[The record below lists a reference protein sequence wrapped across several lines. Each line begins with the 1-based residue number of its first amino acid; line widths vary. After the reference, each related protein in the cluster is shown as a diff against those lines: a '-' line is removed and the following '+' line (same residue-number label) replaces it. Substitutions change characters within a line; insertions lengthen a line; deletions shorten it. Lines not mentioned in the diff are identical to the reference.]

1 MSLNNS
7 HFKEDKWFVLKVKP
21 RHEKKVSSILE
32 NLSIKIYNP
41 TIEVFRKWSDR
52 VKKVKLPA
60 IPGIIF
66 VKIKLI
72 DKNNF
77 FYSSSIIG
85 WLYENKNPVT
95 VNQKELEL
103 LDKSLNNKTWIN
115 NNKFKI
121 GDVVFLEHLGIDGII
136 FGLILNTQ
144 TFLLKLNAK
153 FFKFINSKS
162 KSNLCIQLVSM

>member
-1 MSLNNS
+1 MNQDNYQ
-7 HFKEDKWFVLKVKP
+7 FKEDKWFVLKVKP
-21 RHEKKVSSILE
+21 RHEKKVSDLLK
-32 NLSIKIYNP
+32 NLCIKIYNP

-66 VKIKLI
+66 IKTNLI

-95 VNQKELEL
+95 INQKELEL
-103 LDKSLNNKTWIN
+103 LDNSLNQISWID
-115 NNKFKI
+115 NNKIKK
-121 GDVVFLEHLGIDGII
+121 GDVIFLENLGINVII
-136 FGLILNTQ
+136 NKLGMSYIWADVRHSNIS
-144 TFLLKLNAK
+144 LKIK
-153 FFKFINSKS
+153 
-162 KSNLCIQLVSM
+162 C

>member
-1 MSLNNS
+1 MIQNNS
-7 HFKEDKWFVLKVKP
+7 HFQEDQWFVLKVKP
-21 RHEKKVSSILE
+21 RHEKKVSYLLE

-66 VKIKLI
+66 VKTNLI

-85 WLYENKNPVT
+85 WLYENKDPVT

-103 LDKSLNNKTWIN
+103 LDKSLNNKNWIN
-115 NNKFKI
+115 YNKKFKI
-121 GDVVFLEHLGIDGII
+121 GEVVFLEHLGIDII
-136 FGLILNTQ
+136 INKLGMSYIWASTRRSNIS
-144 TFLLKLNAK
+144 LKIK
-153 FFKFINSKS
+153 R
-162 KSNLCIQLVSM
+162 

>member
-1 MSLNNS
+1 MNQNNS
-7 HFKEDKWFVLKVKP
+7 QFQDNQWFVLKVKP
-21 RHEKKVSSILE
+21 RHEKKVSDLLE
-32 NLSIKIYNP
+32 NFSIKIYNP
-41 TIEVFRKWSDR
+41 TLEVFRKWSDR

-66 VKIKLI
+66 VKTNLI

-103 LDKSLNNKTWIN
+103 LDNSLNNRNWIN
-115 NNKFKI
+115 KKRKIKI
-121 GDVVFLEHLGIDGII
+121 GDIVFLEDLGIDVIV
-136 FGLILNTQ
+136 N
-144 TFLLKLNAK
+144 KLGMSYIWASIRHSNIS
-153 FFKFINSKS
+153 FKIKR
-162 KSNLCIQLVSM
+162 

>member
-1 MSLNNS
+1 MNQNNS
-7 HFKEDKWFVLKVKP
+7 QFKEDQWFVLRVKP
-21 RHEKKVSSILE
+21 RHEKKVSNLLE

-66 VKIKLI
+66 VNTKLI

-85 WLYENKNPVT
+85 WLYENKSPVT
-95 VNQKELEL
+95 VNQKELDL
-103 LDKSLNNKTWIN
+103 LDKSLNNRSWVN
-115 NNKFKI
+115 NNKKFKI
-121 GDVVFLEHLGIDGII
+121 GDIVLLEHLGIDVII
-136 FGLILNTQ
+136 N
-144 TFLLKLNAK
+144 KLGMSYIWANI
-153 FFKFINSKS
+153 INSNISFKI
-162 KSNLCIQLVSM
+162 KR

>member
-1 MSLNNS
+1 MNQNNS
-7 HFKEDKWFVLKVKP
+7 QFKEDQWFVLKVKP
-21 RHEKKVSSILE
+21 RHEKKVSDILE
-32 NLSIKIYNP
+32 NLSIVIYNP

-66 VKIKLI
+66 VKTKLM

-103 LDKSLNNKTWIN
+103 LDKRLNNKYCIN
-115 NNKFKI
+115 NYKKFKTGNVI
-121 GDVVFLEHLGIDGII
+121 FLEHLGIDVII
-136 FGLILNTQ
+136 N
-144 TFLLKLNAK
+144 KLGM
-153 FFKFINSKS
+153 S
-162 KSNLCIQLVSM
+162 

>member
-1 MSLNNS
+1 MNQNNS
-7 HFKEDKWFVLKVKP
+7 QFKEDQWFVLKVKP
-21 RHEKKVSSILE
+21 RHEKKVSNLLE

-52 VKKVKLPA
+52 VKKIKLPA

-66 VKIKLI
+66 VKTNLI

-77 FYSSSIIG
+77 FLSRSIIG

-103 LDKSLNNKTWIN
+103 LDKSLNNKNWIN
-115 NNKFKI
+115 YNKTFKI
-121 GDVVFLEHLGIDGII
+121 GDVVFLEHLGIDVII
-136 FGLILNTQ
+136 NKLGMSYIWASVRYSNIS
-144 TFLLKLNAK
+144 LKIK
-153 FFKFINSKS
+153 R
-162 KSNLCIQLVSM
+162 

>member
-1 MSLNNS
+1 MNQNNS
-7 HFKEDKWFVLKVKP
+7 QFKEDKWFVLKVKP
-21 RHEKKVSSILE
+21 RHEKKVSYLLE

-66 VKIKLI
+66 VKTNLI

-95 VNQKELEL
+95 VNKKELEL
-103 LDKSLNNKTWIN
+103 LDNSLNQISWID
-115 NNKFKI
+115 NNKIKK
-121 GDVVFLEHLGIDGII
+121 GDVVFLENLGIDII
-136 FGLILNTQ
+136 INKLGMSYIWADVRHSNIS
-144 TFLLKLNAK
+144 LKIK
-153 FFKFINSKS
+153 R
-162 KSNLCIQLVSM
+162 

>member
-1 MSLNNS
+1 MNQNNS
-7 HFKEDKWFVLKVKP
+7 QFKEDQWFVLKVKP
-21 RHEKKVSSILE
+21 RHEKKVSDLLE

-66 VKIKLI
+66 VKTNLI

-103 LDKSLNNKTWIN
+103 LDNSLNNRNWIN
-115 NNKFKI
+115 KKRKIKI
-121 GDVVFLEHLGIDGII
+121 GDIVFLEDLGIDVIV
-136 FGLILNTQ
+136 N
-144 TFLLKLNAK
+144 KLGMSYIWASIRHSNIS
-153 FFKFINSKS
+153 FKIKR
-162 KSNLCIQLVSM
+162 

>member
-1 MSLNNS
+1 MNQNNLQ
-7 HFKEDKWFVLKVKP
+7 FKEDQWFVLKVKP
-21 RHEKKVSSILE
+21 RHEKKVSDLLE

-52 VKKVKLPA
+52 VKKIKLPA

-66 VKIKLI
+66 VKTNLI

-95 VNQKELEL
+95 VKQKELEL
-103 LDKSLNNKTWIN
+103 LDNNLNQISWVDND
-115 NNKFKI
+115 KI
-121 GDVVFLEHLGIDGII
+121 KKGDVIFLENLGINVII
-136 FGLILNTQ
+136 NKLGMSYIWADVRHSNIS
-144 TFLLKLNAK
+144 LKIK
-153 FFKFINSKS
+153 R
-162 KSNLCIQLVSM
+162 

>member
-1 MSLNNS
+1 MIQNNS
-7 HFKEDKWFVLKVKP
+7 HFQEDQWFVLKVKP
-21 RHEKKVSSILE
+21 RHEKKVSYLLE

-66 VKIKLI
+66 VKTNLI

-103 LDKSLNNKTWIN
+103 LDKSLNSRTWVN
-115 NNKFKI
+115 NNKKFKI
-121 GDVVFLEHLGIDGII
+121 GDVVFLENLGIDVII
-136 FGLILNTQ
+136 N
-144 TFLLKLNAK
+144 KLGMSYIWANIRHSNIS
-153 FFKFINSKS
+153 FKIKR
-162 KSNLCIQLVSM
+162 